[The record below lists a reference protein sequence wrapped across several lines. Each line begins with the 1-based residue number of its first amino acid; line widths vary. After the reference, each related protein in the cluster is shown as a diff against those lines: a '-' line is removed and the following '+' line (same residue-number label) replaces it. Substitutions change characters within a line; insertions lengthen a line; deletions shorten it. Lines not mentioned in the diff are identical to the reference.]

1 MRCSALNLV
10 VSNDTRTI
18 RRGRSMRRTMGP
30 SFDRGLRTQPPMP
43 HQSVRKHLAPR
54 VKVTRLATKIPCRRP
69 RSAAQQAPLDYRRPL
84 KTGNIVQTSTPVFD
98 GLWAPDVLLD
108 MSTTLRAV
116 PT

>member
-1 MRCSALNLV
+1 
-10 VSNDTRTI
+10 
-18 RRGRSMRRTMGP
+18 
-30 SFDRGLRTQPPMP
+30 MP

-116 PT
+116 PTDRLKAVGKIARRTCLTAPIPQAILPTLQR